1 MSTTLDAGINVIA
14 VDYDNPKHAQDL
26 VSMLNMYALD
36 AMGGGDALSDFAK
49 ANLIAESK
57 KRSTVRAILAYAGE
71 QAVGFAIC
79 IEGFSTFACKPLLN
93 IHDFAVHPD
102 FRGQGIAN
110 KMMQYLTALSVELG
124 YCKMTLEVL
133 EGNTRAQNLYRSEG
147 FAPYELNPE
156 FGGAIIMQKKI
167 A

>member
-1 MSTTLDAGINVIA
+1 
-14 VDYDNPKHAQDL
+14 
-26 VSMLNMYALD
+26 MLNMYAMD
-36 AMGGGDALSDFAK
+36 AMGGAEALSDYARR
-49 ANLIAESK
+49 NLIGEMK
-57 KRSTVRAILAYAGE
+57 KRSTVRAVLAYVDERA
-71 QAVGFAIC
+71 AGFAIC

-110 KMMQYLTALSVELG
+110 KIMQHLTALAREQG

-167 A
+167 V